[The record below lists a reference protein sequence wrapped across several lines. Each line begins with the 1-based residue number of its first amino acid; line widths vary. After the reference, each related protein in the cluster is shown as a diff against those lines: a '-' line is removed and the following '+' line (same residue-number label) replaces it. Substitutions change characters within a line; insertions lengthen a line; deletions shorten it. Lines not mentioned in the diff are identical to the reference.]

1 MQAGHRGL
9 LGRLLAFQVEW
20 GWGQGQ
26 VAPLPLAPWD
36 IDFHLLMLCS
46 GCPEILEVDQGGSL
60 GAKKSNADL
69 DFEIVDRA
77 GECTPNLC
85 SHPTSPGWAGRDR
98 KEKAGIFR
106 GAGETPQGRSREE

>member
-46 GCPEILEVDQGGSL
+46 SCPEILEVDQGGSL

-77 GECTPNLC
+77 GECTPKPLQPP
-85 SHPTSPGWAGRDR
+85 HQPWLGWQRQEGKDRDLQGGR
-98 KEKAGIFR
+98 
-106 GAGETPQGRSREE
+106 